1 MPPKPRD
8 KAADKAWLQSLQ
20 PGDPV
25 TVLVRQGTNSDF
37 RRFPALVRSVTKR
50 VVRTG
55 ISTGEF
61 SKATGHNADHW
72 TAHTRIDQP
81 TAAEVLVLQRSFL
94 CTQLSAQNLTPAQV
108 KAIAKIAKIELK
120 PKLPND

>member
-8 KAADKAWLQSLQ
+8 KAADKAWRQSLQ

-25 TVLVRQGTNSDF
+25 TVLVRQGSSNDF
-37 RRFPALVRSVTKR
+37 RRVPASVRSVTKR

-55 ISTGEF
+55 ISLGEF
-61 SKATGHNADHW
+61 SKATGYNADYW
-72 TAHTRIDQP
+72 SSHTRIDQP
-81 TAAEVLVLQRSFL
+81 TAAEVVVLQKSFL
-94 CTQLSAQNLTPAQV
+94 CIQLSAQNLTPAQV